1 MGQRT
6 YSEYPDHI
14 KQTYS
19 LLLFSCSL
27 ISNSETLSYGLQ
39 GSQASLSFTVSW
51 SLLRLMPIESVMQ
64 FNHLILCHPFLLLP
78 SIFPSIRVFS
88 NESVL
93 HVMYR
98 KYWSFSF
105 SISPSSEYSGLIFF
119 RIDWF
124 YLLAVQGS
132 LKSLLQH
139 HSSKASI
146 LWCSAFFIVHL
157 SYLYITTGK
166 TISFHYTDIC
176 WKSDVSSFVIAF
188 LPRSKHLLIS
198 WLKSLSTVILEHKKI
213 KSVIASTFFP
223 SICREVMEMDAMILV
238 FLMLSFKP
246 AFSLLSFT
254 LIKRL
259 FHFTD
264 QYKSRVYGCIFQ
276 TLISKKSW
284 VLPQI

>member
-1 MGQRT
+1 M
-6 YSEYPDHI
+6 
-14 KQTYS
+14 
-19 LLLFSCSL
+19 
-27 ISNSETLSYGLQ
+27 SNSETLSYGLQ
-39 GSQASLSFTVSW
+39 GSQASLSFIDSQ
-51 SLLRLMPIESVMQ
+51 SLLRLMPIESVRP
-64 FNHLILCHPFLLLP
+64 FNHLILCHPILLLP

-93 HVMYR
+93 YIMYP

-105 SISPSSEYSGLIFF
+105 SISPSGEYSGLISF

-124 YLLAVQGS
+124 DLLAVQGS

-139 HSSKASI
+139 HSSEASI
-146 LWCSAFFIVHL
+146 LWCSAFFIAHI

-166 TISFHYTDIC
+166 TISFHYTDLC
-176 WKSDVSSFVIAF
+176 WQSDVSRLVIAF

-213 KSVIASTFFP
+213 KSVLASTFFP
-223 SICREVMEMDAMILV
+223 SICHELMETDAIILV

-259 FHFTD
+259 FHLKD
-264 QYKSRVYGCIFQ
+264 QYKRRVYDCVFQ
-276 TLISKKSW
+276 ILISKKSC
-284 VLPQI
+284 VLAQI